1 MDRPKRTSPTAAA
14 PAKAARPVSTALAF
28 VDAGPIFCKVMKA
41 SDTQEQEGYSGS
53 PPSPSVPAKPR
64 GWRIGFFLLGWL
76 FFGVGAVGA
85 VLPVLPTTPFMILA
99 LWAFARS
106 STRFHDWLYTHRIFG
121 PPLRRWSE
129 HRVIPRHAK
138 VAAVAAMSASLTY
151 LIWFSNVP
159 AYAIALTALI
169 MAVGAAYVLS
179 RPSRI
184 RG

>member
-1 MDRPKRTSPTAAA
+1 MRSPFKPPATAAEH
-14 PAKAARPVSTALAF
+14 PVSIALAF
-28 VDAGPIFCKVMKA
+28 VDADPIFFKVMNT
-41 SDTQEQEGYSGS
+41 SS
-53 PPSPSVPAKPR
+53 PPRQGESPGSRPKPTVPAESR

-106 STRFHDWLYTHRIFG
+106 SKRFHDWLYTHRIFG

-129 HRVIPRHAK
+129 HRVIPTHAK
-138 VAAVAAMSASLTY
+138 AAAVIAMSASLIY

-159 AYAIALTALI
+159 AYAIALTAPI
-169 MAVGAAYVLS
+169 MAIGAAYVLT

-184 RG
+184 PG

>member
-1 MDRPKRTSPTAAA
+1 MKTSSA
-14 PAKAARPVSTALAF
+14 PQPETS
-28 VDAGPIFCKVMKA
+28 AGPRP
-41 SDTQEQEGYSGS
+41 Q
-53 PPSPSVPAKPR
+53 PSVPATPR

-106 STRFHDWLYTHRIFG
+106 SKRFHDWLYTHRIFG

-138 VAAVAAMSASLTY
+138 AAAVTAMSASLIY
-151 LIWFSNVP
+151 LIWFSNAP
-159 AYAIALTALI
+159 AYTIILTALI
-169 MAVGAAYVLS
+169 MAVGAAYVLT

-184 RG
+184 PG